1 MNLVPRVEMIHPIF
15 LINSI
20 ERDIADLTKVSAI
33 LEIRSTNNV

>member
-1 MNLVPRVEMIHPIF
+1 MNLVPPDRYTRFF

-33 LEIRSTNNV
+33 LEIRSTSNV